1 MSNEGYD
8 RSKDKEL
15 FKEGINVNKEKGERY
30 INVIA
35 YSYDGGEPKIR
46 LQVANKNTNPNAD
59 NDKKWIN
66 QKGISAVTK
75 AEAQALI
82 KALEKAV
89 TKL

>member
-1 MSNEGYD
+1 MSDYD
-8 RSKDKEL
+8 RTKDVEL
-15 FKEGINVNKEKGERY
+15 FKEGINVNKEKGERF

-35 YSYDGGEPKIR
+35 YQYDGGEKKVR

-59 NDKKWIN
+59 SNKQWIN
-66 QKGISAVTK
+66 QKGISTLTK
-75 AEAQALI
+75 PEVEKLI